1 MSEVQLHNCCENHK
15 IPLKLDGILRKGRHF
30 CIIKPEYAKRFFPY
44 FKQKKSI
51 ETWINEP
58 ELHLEYPEW
67 RLTSTGILENY
78 ELGCIEW
85 AGIITAPVLFYLDIR
100 KSLFM
105 LPQSQL
111 LEIANTFFRRAKE
124 GEIPTE
130 KYGRVP
136 NEVFIQKFIQNSQIW
151 LGLNGLN
158 ENTRT

>member
-1 MSEVQLHNCCENHK
+1 M
-15 IPLKLDGILRKGRHF
+15 
-30 CIIKPEYAKRFFPY
+30 
-44 FKQKKSI
+44 
-51 ETWINEP
+51 
-58 ELHLEYPEW
+58 
-67 RLTSTGILENY
+67 ENY

-85 AGIITAPVLFYLDIR
+85 AGSITAPILFYLDIR

-105 LPQSQL
+105 LPQFQL
-111 LEIANTFFRRAKE
+111 LEIANTFFRLAKE